1 MCFLLYFQVPTK
13 FESGMKNAIKKK
25 GGKLYYL
32 QFYDPLTSEKSYS
45 YAKKS
50 DLPWAQERELVR
62 EKLFRCIF
70 YNLKWS
76 MKRKR
81 QKSYSDAK
89 SILQAFR
96 KDNCSK
102 KSYSYDQSRILVA
115 DLS

>member
-32 QFYDPLTSEKSYS
+32 QFYDPLTSGKSYS
-45 YAKKS
+45 DANFFLPEVEHEKKTG
-50 DLPWAQERELVR
+50 
-62 EKLFRCIF
+62 
-70 YNLKWS
+70 
-76 MKRKR
+76 

>member
-1 MCFLLYFQVPTK
+1 MTLWLLGKVIPMQIFFLPEV
-13 FESGMKNAIKKK
+13 EHEKKT
-25 GGKLYYL
+25 G
-32 QFYDPLTSEKSYS
+32 
-45 YAKKS
+45 
-50 DLPWAQERELVR
+50 
-62 EKLFRCIF
+62 
-70 YNLKWS
+70 
-76 MKRKR
+76 